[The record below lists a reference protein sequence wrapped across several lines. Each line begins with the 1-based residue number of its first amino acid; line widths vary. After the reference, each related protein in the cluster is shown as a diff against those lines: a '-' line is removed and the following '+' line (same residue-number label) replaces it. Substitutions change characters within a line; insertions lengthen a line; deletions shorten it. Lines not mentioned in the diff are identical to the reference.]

1 MGTYIYFSSC
11 WLLFETSLHVTR
23 EFFYKIASVKKQHFF
38 AHQFNVD
45 VRDYGVPPKKAD
57 RAASVSIRVRRNKQ
71 TPSFSNLPATINLE
85 MSTERGTQVF
95 SVDGR
100 DGDEVEPFNE
110 LSYSIT
116 GDDNAPAFFDID
128 EEGKIT
134 VKGDLTTAPGS
145 EVQYKVYGII

>member
-1 MGTYIYFSSC
+1 MIG
-11 WLLFETSLHVTR
+11 
-23 EFFYKIASVKKQHFF
+23 EFFCKIASVKRHFF
-38 AHQFNVD
+38 APQFNVD
-45 VRDYGVPPKKAD
+45 VRDNGVPPKKAD

-85 MSTERGTQVF
+85 MSTELGTQVF

-145 EVQYKVYGII
+145 EVQYKVYGTIEYFYRLNLSNLALGTHCCD